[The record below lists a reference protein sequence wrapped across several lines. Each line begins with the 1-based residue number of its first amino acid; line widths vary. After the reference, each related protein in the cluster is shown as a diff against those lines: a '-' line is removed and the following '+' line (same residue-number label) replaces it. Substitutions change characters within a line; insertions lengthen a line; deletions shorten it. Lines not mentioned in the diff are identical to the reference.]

1 MLVIDIRKHK
11 AFCKLK
17 EKLTNEAI
25 EDYQAMVEILRKL
38 VGEKMRKKKKSK
50 ARDIN
55 KEYPKPMDRNTEVE
69 KDEEKPFDFGGLP
82 NRDLKK
88 NLGCG

>member
-1 MLVIDIRKHK
+1 MSKKRRK
-11 AFCKLK
+11 
-17 EKLTNEAI
+17 TS
-25 EDYQAMVEILRKL
+25 
-38 VGEKMRKKKKSK
+38 SK
-50 ARDIN
+50 AAQEKAKALDEF
-55 KEYPKPMDRNTEVE
+55 KEGEQP

>member
-1 MLVIDIRKHK
+1 
-11 AFCKLK
+11 
-17 EKLTNEAI
+17 
-25 EDYQAMVEILRKL
+25 
-38 VGEKMRKKKKSK
+38 MRKKKKSK